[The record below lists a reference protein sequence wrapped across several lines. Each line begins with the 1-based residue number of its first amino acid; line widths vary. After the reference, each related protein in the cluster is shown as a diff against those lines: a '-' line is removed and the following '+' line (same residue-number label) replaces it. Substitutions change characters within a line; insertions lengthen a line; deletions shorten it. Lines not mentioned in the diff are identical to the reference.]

1 MPLFQERANIE
12 KEYAKQLKQWSNKW
26 ESIIQK
32 GDTNLPTLLQPVFD
46 KVCVEAGPGSKVV
59 GHVGGISIHTRCAH
73 SALSAGSERAHV
85 GCKR

>member
-32 GDTNLPTLLQPVFD
+32 GEANLPPTAAAGLLFYD
-46 KVCVEAGPGSKVV
+46 KVCVF
-59 GHVGGISIHTRCAH
+59 H
-73 SALSAGSERAHV
+73 
-85 GCKR
+85 